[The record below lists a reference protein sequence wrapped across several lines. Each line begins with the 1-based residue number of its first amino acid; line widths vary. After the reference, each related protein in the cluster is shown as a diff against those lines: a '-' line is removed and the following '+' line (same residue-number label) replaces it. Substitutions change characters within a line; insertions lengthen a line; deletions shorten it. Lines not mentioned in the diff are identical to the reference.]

1 MPREKTERL
10 ELEAHYSVFTLALR
24 AAIPERFSVWTLD
37 SGAGVRTLGEAH
49 AGTCFAGGDAR
60 TRARQRGTARFVCMH
75 REGRVDTGEAQKT
88 RRARKGRIAG
98 KGCRVSSVPHSRNAL
113 AALWGASVR
122 MVEPDWRAGRRTG
135 LLGGGGLRGMTM
147 GDGRLGTEGEAVVG
161 R

>member
-1 MPREKTERL
+1 MGK
-10 ELEAHYSVFTLALR
+10 
-24 AAIPERFSVWTLD
+24 
-37 SGAGVRTLGEAH
+37 RTLGRVSR
-49 AGTCFAGGDAR
+49 GGDAR
-60 TRARQRGTARFVCMH
+60 RRARQRGTAWFVCMH

-135 LLGGGGLRGMTM
+135 ELDGGGLRGMTM
-147 GDGRLGTEGEAVVG
+147 GDGRLGREGEAVAG